1 MKFLKL
7 TILSFCIT
15 ALITTAHAQD
25 KFFTKT
31 GKVQFDAT
39 TPSSPEKVGATTN
52 ALICVVD
59 TKTGSIQFS
68 IIMKSFEF
76 KNALM
81 QEHFNENYV
90 ESNKFPKAEFK
101 GTILNNSDVNYSKDN
116 TYKVKVKGLL
126 SMHGISKEVVT
137 EGTFTIK
144 NGRINADAVFTA
156 ALKDYDIAVPGLVA
170 DKVATNAKITVDCN
184 LEPLK

>member
-1 MKFLKL
+1 MRYLKFFLL
-7 TILSFCIT
+7 AGLLNIMLNVSS
-15 ALITTAHAQD
+15 AQD
-25 KFFTKT
+25 RYFTKS

-59 TKTGSIQFS
+59 IKTGLIQFS
-68 IIMKSFEF
+68 IVMKSFEF

-101 GTILNNSDVNYSKDN
+101 GNILNNTEINYSKDGS
-116 TYKVKVKGLL
+116 YKARVKGQL
-126 SMHGISKEVVT
+126 SIHGVSKEVET
-137 EGTFTIK
+137 EGYMIVKGGKINANATFTA
-144 NGRINADAVFTA
+144 G
-156 ALKDYDIAVPGLVA
+156 LKDYDIAVPGLVA
-170 DKVATNAKITVDCN
+170 DKVANYAKISLDCS